1 MCVSS
6 ASSLYWGLYAIVNGS
21 VEIHKACDYAYEYL
35 KFDAILDAMVK
46 GSKKTINGEHI
57 IEFLN
62 VSFRYPRSEKYV
74 LRNVNLTI
82 RQGEHLSVVGVN
94 GAGKTT
100 FIKLLCRMYDVLE
113 GEIRIDGINIKE
125 YSDDEYRKLFAVVFQ
140 DFSLFAFSLKDNII
154 LNEKEDEKK
163 LENTL
168 KMAGLYDDAMKL
180 ENKFETTIFKSYD
193 EKGPEL
199 SGGQQQK
206 TAICRALYRDS
217 PIVILDEPTAA
228 LDPIAEYE
236 IYKRFNDLVGGK
248 TAIYIS
254 HRLSSCKFCDRIAV
268 FADDIIKEYGTHDEL
283 VNIKNGIYAE
293 MYAAQAEYYIDNA
306 S

>member
-1 MCVSS
+1 M
-6 ASSLYWGLYAIVNGS
+6 SL
-21 VEIHKACDYAYEYL
+21 
-35 KFDAILDAMVK
+35 
-46 GSKKTINGEHI
+46 
-57 IEFLN
+57 
-62 VSFRYPRSEKYV
+62 
-74 LRNVNLTI
+74 
-82 RQGEHLSVVGVN
+82 
-94 GAGKTT
+94 T

-125 YSDDEYRKLFAVVFQ
+125 YSDDECRKLFAVVFQ

-193 EKGPEL
+193 EKGTEL

-217 PIVILDEPTAA
+217 PIVILDEPTA
-228 LDPIAEYE
+228 
-236 IYKRFNDLVGGK
+236 
-248 TAIYIS
+248 
-254 HRLSSCKFCDRIAV
+254 DRKSV
-268 FADDIIKEYGTHDEL
+268 
-283 VNIKNGIYAE
+283 V
-293 MYAAQAEYYIDNA
+293 
-306 S
+306 